1 MMQHRN
7 AAFRVAMLDQWVVIV
22 SGPQLIEDLRK
33 LPADKLSFNEG
44 SDAASDI
51 FFACFPHV

>member
-1 MMQHRN
+1 MQHRN
-7 AAFRVAMLDQWVVIV
+7 TAFRVAMLDQWVVIV

-44 SDAASDI
+44 SDAASD
-51 FFACFPHV
+51 VLL